1 MHYMNDQATW
11 FPRSTDD
18 ILPKKNFP
26 LKSGDLWH
34 QHLDLGENSGSPL
47 ALIYHS
53 FRQLVMAVKLMAWRK
68 LL

>member
-18 ILPKKNFP
+18 ILPKKMA
-26 LKSGDLWH
+26 ST
-34 QHLDLGENSGSPL
+34 LDLGENSGSPL

>member
-18 ILPKKNFP
+18 ILPKEKFSTE
-26 LKSGDLWH
+26 KRIFMAST
-34 QHLDLGENSGSPL
+34 LDLGENSGSPL